1 MSPANANIIGAF
13 PNPKIDPIIGLPNY
27 DSIIA
32 VQLQLNQNAASIDSH
47 LGDGI
52 NGLLP
57 LTVSTAMYNTISNE
71 LFDVPTNPSPN
82 PIVQPTGTEHQI
94 KEAYRVHSKNTRIW
108 RKFQATVKSLKQLLL
123 GAVGNIY
130 TSALKHR
137 VTGYANVSTR
147 CLIEHLYSKYGNIT
161 VGDLEANDQRMKI
174 PFDPNEPIK
183 ALYTQL
189 EPAIDFA
196 DAVDT
201 PYSVN
206 QLVTTT
212 YNLVFKTGLFADT
225 CLDWRRRP
233 TADKTWINFQTAFSE
248 AAQDLRESASALQA
262 SGYHGANAAIEENT
276 RFQEETAA
284 ALANLATATASD
296 RSTLASVTAALESAN
311 AKIVSLKRQLKP
323 KSCQHTLF
331 GDGNP
336 FKHGNYCWSHG
347 FCCGKE
353 HTSSNCK
360 WPMAEHR
367 KDTTKE
373 NKLGGSEKE

>member
-1 MSPANANIIGAF
+1 MSPANADIIGAF
-13 PNPKIDPIIGLPNY
+13 PNPTIDPIIGLPNY
-27 DSIIA
+27 DSISA
-32 VQLQLNQNAASIDSH
+32 VHLQLNQNAASVDSH

-57 LTVSTAMYNTISNE
+57 LTVSTAVYNTISNE
-71 LFDVPTNPSPN
+71 LFDVPTNPGPN

-94 KEAYRVHSKNTRIW
+94 KEAYRVHSENTRIW
-108 RKFQATVKSLKQLLL
+108 REFQATDKSLKQLLL
-123 GAVGNIY
+123 GAVGDIY

-147 CLIEHLYSKYGNIT
+147 RLIEHLYSKYGNIT
-161 VGDLEANDQRMKI
+161 AGDLEANEQRMKT
-174 PFDPNEPIK
+174 PFDPNEPIE

-189 EPAIDFA
+189 EAAIDFA
-196 DAVDT
+196 DAAGT

-206 QLVTTT
+206 QLVTTA

-225 CLDWRRRP
+225 CRDWRRRP
-233 TADKTWINFQTAFSE
+233 TADKTWINFQTDFSE
-248 AAQDLRESASALQA
+248 AAQDLRESTSTSQA

-311 AKIVSLKRQLKP
+311 AEIVSLKRQLKP
-323 KSCQHTLF
+323 KSRQHTPF
-331 GDGNP
+331 GDGNR

-347 FCCGKE
+347 FRCGKE
-353 HTSSNCK
+353 HTSANCK
-360 WPMAEHR
+360 WPMAGHR
-367 KDTTKE
+367 KDATKE